1 MKDKILLGLLLL
13 IALSDL
19 TLQAQDPKKE
29 TDKDS
34 LQYQWERFSLSLGGF
49 VAGINS
55 DISLM
60 GRESGLGININM
72 EDALGLRT
80 ATLVMR
86 GEAEYNFG
94 SRRRSHVRMSYFG
107 LIRNSTKILE
117 SEIEI
122 GNNVFPVGT
131 EITSNFDLH
140 IIRGLYDYAYFKDER
155 ISLGVSGGLYVLPVR
170 FAITTESTIDE
181 NTSFVAPLPVI
192 GMRNA
197 FLVTPRIVLK
207 QNLEVL
213 YFKISDYQ
221 GSISDLN
228 VWLEYNPFKHFG
240 FGLGYNTFHLNF
252 NSKQN
257 TENDR
262 EFKGSIETGYTGLLF
277 YGRYFF

>member
-1 MKDKILLGLLLL
+1 MRFKIILGIFLLLSFSYLPL
-13 IALSDL
+13 IS
-19 TLQAQDPKKE
+19 QDAKKE
-29 TDKDS
+29 TEKDS
-34 LQYQWERFSLSLGGF
+34 LQYQWERFSLNLGVF
-49 VAGINS
+49 IAGINS

-72 EDALGLRT
+72 EDALGLNT
-80 ATLVMR
+80 VTFVIR
-86 GEAEYNFG
+86 GEADYNFG
-94 SRRRSHVRMSYFG
+94 SRRRSHVRVSYFG

-122 GNNVFPVGT
+122 GDNVFPIGT

-170 FAITTESTIDE
+170 FAIATESTIDE
-181 NTSFVAPLPVI
+181 STSFVAPLPVI

-197 FLVTPRIVLK
+197 FLITPKVVLK
-207 QNLEVL
+207 QSFEVL
-213 YFKISDYQ
+213 YFRISDYQ

-228 VWLEYNPFKHFG
+228 FWIEYNPFKHFG

-252 NSKQN
+252 NSKKN
-257 TENDR
+257 VENDR